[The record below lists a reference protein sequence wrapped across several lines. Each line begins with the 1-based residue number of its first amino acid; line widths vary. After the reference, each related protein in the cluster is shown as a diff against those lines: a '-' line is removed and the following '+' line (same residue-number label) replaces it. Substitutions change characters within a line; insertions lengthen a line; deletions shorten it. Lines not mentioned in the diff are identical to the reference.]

1 MTVHPSLRG
10 LWLGRRVGIRKG
22 SSRATEACRA
32 DTRAAGTGGRCSAEL
47 RKSHR
52 TRRQSTDH
60 QHHLQACR
68 CVEMPAICTHRRSG
82 GSCTQ
87 QVRDGDLPTAT
98 LQLTDQKLTNI
109 FPLVGVGH
117 IPYTTTDSP
126 KPPFPGPTLQP
137 GQAKSPRHA
146 VFPQSRQIPSHRG
159 DNSTG
164 IPAPTKSRICGPMW
178 PRWRRGEARFSL
190 FSAVLAIGCVQRSMS
205 KRTKAP
211 GVGAKRGNT

>member
-1 MTVHPSLRG
+1 MGTTVHPLLRG

-68 CVEMPAICTHRRSG
+68 CVEMPAICTRQRCG
-82 GSCTQ
+82 GSCSQ

-109 FPLVGVGH
+109 YPLPGVGQF
-117 IPYTTTDSP
+117 PYTTLDLP
-126 KPPFPGPTLQP
+126 KPLFPGDTSIGIKQIAPVFISHALCMVFACCRVLRDNEGSTLNQL
-137 GQAKSPRHA
+137 
-146 VFPQSRQIPSHRG
+146 PS
-159 DNSTG
+159 
-164 IPAPTKSRICGPMW
+164 
-178 PRWRRGEARFSL
+178 
-190 FSAVLAIGCVQRSMS
+190 
-205 KRTKAP
+205 
-211 GVGAKRGNT
+211 

>member
-1 MTVHPSLRG
+1 MGTTVHPLLRG

-68 CVEMPAICTHRRSG
+68 CVEMPAICTHRRCG

-87 QVRDGDLPTAT
+87 QVRDGDLSTAT
-98 LQLTDQKLTNI
+98 LDTADQKLINI
-109 FPLVGVGH
+109 YLLPDVDQF
-117 IPYTTTDSP
+117 PYTTLDSP
-126 KPPFPGPTLQP
+126 KPLFPGFTLQP
-137 GQAKSPRHA
+137 GQAKPPRHA
-146 VFPQSRQIPSHRG
+146 YFPQSGQISLHQPEC
-159 DNSTG
+159 STRSCQTSTTAG
-164 IPAPTKSRICGPMW
+164 TCITGSARTLLGHPLEPAHHHSRCTHP
-178 PRWRRGEARFSL
+178 
-190 FSAVLAIGCVQRSMS
+190 
-205 KRTKAP
+205 
-211 GVGAKRGNT
+211 